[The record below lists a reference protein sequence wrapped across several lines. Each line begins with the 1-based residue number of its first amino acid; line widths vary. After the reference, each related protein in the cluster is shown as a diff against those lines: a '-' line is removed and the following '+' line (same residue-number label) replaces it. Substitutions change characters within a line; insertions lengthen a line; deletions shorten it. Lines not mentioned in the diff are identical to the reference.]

1 MKNKQL
7 ISKKIVIHSIQLFLI
22 FLFIISCESKIKSQ
36 KFQPMENITTLDTIT
51 LGAGCFWCV
60 EAVYL
65 RLKGVV
71 SVNSGYSGGPKPNP
85 SYKEVCTGTSG
96 HAEVCQIVFDTS
108 KISLNDILAVF
119 FAVHDPT
126 TLNKQGADVGT
137 QYRSVIFYH
146 NQQQKEIAEKMK
158 QQLDAS
164 KEFPNPI
171 VTEISPASEF
181 YKAEDYHQ
189 NYFDQNT
196 NQPYCKFV
204 IQPKIDKFQ
213 KLFKSKMK

>member
-22 FLFIISCESKIKSQ
+22 FLFIISCESKSKSQ

-146 NQQQKEIAEKMK
+146 NQLQKEIAEKMK

>member
-22 FLFIISCESKIKSQ
+22 FLFIISCESKSKSQ

>member
-146 NQQQKEIAEKMK
+146 NQLQKEIAEKMK